1 MTVTEPL
8 VRPGPDA
15 PQTPTTPSPPP
26 RERRVALRRVAPDDV
41 GVAVAAAVAGACL
54 AWLVYGRILPVSG
67 WQGYLVT
74 AYASFLLLYAVA
86 TRMRLD
92 RVAASDRVAGAVI
105 STGAALMV
113 ATVVTVIGYVFV
125 RGAHHLIDPDF
136 FTETQRHFS
145 ALSAD
150 GVAVGAAHAIV
161 GTLEQMAIAIVLSV
175 PLGVTAA
182 IYMNEVGGR
191 FAAVVRVVV
200 EAMTAIPSVVA
211 GLFVYAFFVI
221 SLGQGFCGLAAGLA
235 LSVEM
240 MPVVCRATE
249 VVLRLVPG
257 GLREASLALGAGE
270 FRTLWHVVLPTAR
283 GGLVTAVILG
293 CARVV
298 GETAPVLLVA
308 GGSAGMN
315 WNPFGGVQNSLPYFI
330 WENYKSPSDELNSI
344 AWGAS
349 VTLLLI
355 VLTLFVVARVIA
367 GRGPGRTRRRDRRR
381 PDTASKSLTPEPTS

>member
-1 MTVTEPL
+1 MTVTEPI

-15 PQTPTTPSPPP
+15 PPIAAAPQPPE
-26 RERRVALRRVAPDDV
+26 ERRVVLRRVAPDDI
-41 GVAVAAAVAGACL
+41 GVALGAAVGGASF
-54 AWLVYGRILPVSG
+54 AWLLYGRILPVAG
-67 WQGYLVT
+67 RQGYLVT
-74 AYASFLLLYAVA
+74 AYLSFLLLYAVA

-92 RVAASDRVAGAVI
+92 RVAANDRVASAVI

-113 ATVVTVIGYVFV
+113 GTVVTVIGYVFV
-125 RGAHHLIDPDF
+125 RGAGRVVDPDF
-136 FTETQRHFS
+136 FTATQRHFS

-161 GTLEQMAIAIVLSV
+161 GTFEQMGIAIVLSV
-175 PLGVTAA
+175 PLGMTAA

-240 MPVVCRATE
+240 MPVVTRATE
-249 VVLRLVPG
+249 VVLRLVPN

-283 GGLVTAVILG
+283 SGLVTAVILG

-315 WNPFGGVQNSLPYFI
+315 WNPFSGVQNSLPYFI
-330 WENYKSPSDELNSI
+330 WENYKSPSDELNSL

-349 VTLLLI
+349 VALLLI
-355 VLTLFVVARVIA
+355 VLVLFVGARLI
-367 GRGPGRTRRRDRRR
+367 GGRTPGESKRRSRR
-381 PDTASKSLTPEPTS
+381 PVAAPKSLTPEPTS

>member
-1 MTVTEPL
+1 MTVTEPI

-15 PQTPTTPSPPP
+15 PPTAAVPQPPE
-26 RERRVALRRVAPDDV
+26 ERRVVLRRVAPDDI
-41 GVAVAAAVAGACL
+41 GIALGAAVAGASF
-54 AWLVYGRILPVSG
+54 AWLLYGRILPVSG

-74 AYASFLLLYAVA
+74 AYVSFLLLYAVA

-92 RVAASDRVAGAVI
+92 RVAANDRVAGAVI

-113 ATVVTVIGYVFV
+113 GTVATVIGYVFV
-125 RGAHHLIDPDF
+125 RGAGRVLDADF

-161 GTLEQMAIAIVLSV
+161 GTFEQMGIAIVLSV
-175 PLGVTAA
+175 PLGMTAA

-191 FAAVVRVVV
+191 FAAIVRVVV

-240 MPVVCRATE
+240 MPVVTRATE
-249 VVLRLVPG
+249 VVLRLVPN
-257 GLREASLALGAGE
+257 GLREASLALGSGE

-283 GGLVTAVILG
+283 SGLVTAVILG

-315 WNPFGGVQNSLPYFI
+315 WNPFSGVQNSLPYFI
-330 WENYKSPSDELNSI
+330 WENYKSPSDELNSL

-349 VTLLLI
+349 VALLLI
-355 VLTLFVVARVIA
+355 VLVLFVGARLIG
-367 GRGPGRTRRRDRRR
+367 GRVPGESKRRMRR
-381 PDTASKSLTPEPTS
+381 PLAAAPKSLTPEPTS

>member
-1 MTVTEPL
+1 MTVTEPI

-15 PQTPTTPSPPP
+15 PPPAPAP
-26 RERRVALRRVAPDDV
+26 RPPEETRVALRRVAPDDI
-41 GVAVAAAVAGACL
+41 GVALGAAVAGASL
-54 AWLVYGRILPVSG
+54 AWVLYGRILPVAG
-67 WQGYLVT
+67 WQGYLIT
-74 AYASFLLLYAVA
+74 AYASFLLLYAIA

-92 RVAASDRVAGAVI
+92 KVAASDRVAGAVI

-113 ATVVTVIGYVFV
+113 GTVVTVIGYVFV
-125 RGAHHLIDPDF
+125 KGFGRILHADF
-136 FTETQRHFS
+136 FTATQRHFS

-161 GTLEQMAIAIVLSV
+161 GTFEQMGIAIVLSV
-175 PLGVTAA
+175 PLGVIAA

-191 FAAVVRVVV
+191 FAVVVRVVV

-240 MPVVCRATE
+240 MPVVTRATE
-249 VVLRLVPG
+249 VVLRLVPN

-270 FRTLWHVVLPTAR
+270 FRTLWNVVLPTAR
-283 GGLVTAVILG
+283 SGLVTAVILG

-308 GGSAGMN
+308 GGGAGMN
-315 WNPFGGVQNSLPYFI
+315 WNPFSGVQTSLPYFI
-330 WENYKSPSDELNSI
+330 WVNYKSPSDELNSL
-344 AWGAS
+344 AWGAG

-355 VLTLFVVARVIA
+355 VLVLFSLARLIG
-367 GRGPGRTRRRDRRR
+367 GRAPGESGRRKRRRS
-381 PDTASKSLTPEPTS
+381 TAVAKSLTPEPTS

>member
-1 MTVTEPL
+1 MTVTEPI

-15 PQTPTTPSPPP
+15 PPTAATPQPPE
-26 RERRVALRRVAPDDV
+26 ERRVALRRVAPDDI
-41 GVAVAAAVAGACL
+41 GVALGAAVGGASF
-54 AWLVYGRILPVSG
+54 AWLLYGRILPVAG
-67 WQGYLVT
+67 WQGYLIT
-74 AYASFLLLYAVA
+74 AYLSFLLLYAVA

-92 RVAASDRVAGAVI
+92 RVAANDRVAGAVI

-113 ATVVTVIGYVFV
+113 GTVVTVIGYVFV
-125 RGAHHLIDPDF
+125 RGAGRVLDTDF
-136 FTETQRHFS
+136 FTATQRHFS

-150 GVAVGAAHAIV
+150 DVAVGAAHAIV
-161 GTLEQMAIAIVLSV
+161 GTFEQMGIAIILSV
-175 PLGVTAA
+175 PLGMTAA

-240 MPVVCRATE
+240 MPVVTRATE
-249 VVLRLVPG
+249 VVLRLVPN
-257 GLREASLALGAGE
+257 GLREASLALGSGE

-283 GGLVTAVILG
+283 SGLVTAVILG

-315 WNPFGGVQNSLPYFI
+315 WNPFSGVQNSLPYFI
-330 WENYKSPSDELNSI
+330 WENYKSPSDELNSL

-349 VTLLLI
+349 VALLLI
-355 VLTLFVVARVIA
+355 VLVLFVGARLIG
-367 GRGPGRTRRRDRRR
+367 GRAPGESKRRARRR
-381 PDTASKSLTPEPTS
+381 TAASTSLTPEPTS